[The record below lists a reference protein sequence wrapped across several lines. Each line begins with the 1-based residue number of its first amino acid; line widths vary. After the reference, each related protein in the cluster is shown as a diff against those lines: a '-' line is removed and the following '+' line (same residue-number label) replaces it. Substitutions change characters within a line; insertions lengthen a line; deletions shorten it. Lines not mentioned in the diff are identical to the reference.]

1 MNTTMFAVA
10 LAAFV
15 TGLIVLARRGGG
27 PEKATPRHIFG
38 MMAVALGL
46 FLFVFSIGLGGTA

>member
-1 MNTTMFAVA
+1 MFAVA